1 MFDIVVAGE
10 YLIDFT
16 PSGRG
21 SMGNPAY
28 EMNPGGG
35 PPNCAAAV
43 SALGGKAAV
52 IGAVGDDLFGR
63 FLKQTLTTC
72 KIEPRGVQTVPVI
85 HTTLAFV
92 SLQDNGEREFAFL
105 RDPGADTELK
115 EELLDY
121 SLIDQC
127 RNLHFSSLTLKRDPA
142 RAATLS
148 AVRYAKERGIQ
159 VSYDPNYRA
168 MLWDSKEQAI
178 QELYGAL
185 PLADIVKLSE
195 EEMAM
200 LLHVS
205 ADDPASG
212 ANKLLEMGIKTCYIT
227 YGAKGS
233 YYATAAEQ
241 GFVDGFPVQAVDT
254 TGCGD
259 AFMGASIFL
268 QFNHPEYG
276 IRERVQFANA
286 VGALCATK
294 KGGMMAMPSY
304 EQALGLFQS
313 C

>member
-1 MFDIVVAGE
+1 MFDIVVVGE

-72 KIEPRGVQTVPVI
+72 NIDPRGVQTVSVT

-121 SLIDQC
+121 SLIGQC

-148 AVRYAKERGIQ
+148 AVRYAKEHGIQ
-159 VSYDPNYRA
+159 ISYDPNYRA
-168 MLWDSKEQAI
+168 PLWDSKEHAI

-185 PLADIVKLSE
+185 PMADVVKLSE

-200 LLHVS
+200 LLNVS
-205 ADDPASG
+205 ADDPEAG
-212 ANKLLEMGIKTCYIT
+212 TRKLFDMGIKTCYIT
-227 YGAKGS
+227 YGAKGC
-233 YYATAAEQ
+233 YYATASEQ
-241 GFVDGFPVQAVDT
+241 GFVEGFPVQAVDT

-259 AFMGASIFL
+259 SFMGSAIYM
-268 QFNHPEYG
+268 QFNHPELS
-276 IRERVQFANA
+276 IKERVRFANA

-294 KGGMMAMPSY
+294 KGGMMAMPNY
-304 EQALGLFQS
+304 EQALKLFKS
-313 C
+313 F

>member
-43 SALGGKAAV
+43 SALGGKSAV

-105 RDPGADTELK
+105 RDPGADTELR

-168 MLWDSKEQAI
+168 MLWDSREQAI
-178 QELYGAL
+178 RELYGAL
-185 PLADIVKLSE
+185 PLADVVKLSE

-227 YGAKGS
+227 YGAKGA
-233 YYATAAEQ
+233 YYATASEQ
-241 GFVDGFPVQAVDT
+241 GFVDGFPVRAVDT

-276 IRERVQFANA
+276 VRERVQFANA

-304 EQALGLFQS
+304 EQALNLFES
-313 C
+313 R

>member
-1 MFDIVVAGE
+1 MFDIVVVGE

-72 KIEPRGVQTVPVI
+72 NIDPRGVQTVSVT

-121 SLIDQC
+121 SLIGQC

-148 AVRYAKERGIQ
+148 AVRYAKEHGIQ
-159 VSYDPNYRA
+159 ISYDPNYRA
-168 MLWDSKEQAI
+168 PLWDSKEHAI

-185 PLADIVKLSE
+185 PMADVVKLSE

-200 LLHVS
+200 LLNVS
-205 ADDPASG
+205 ADDPEAG
-212 ANKLLEMGIKTCYIT
+212 IRKLFDMGIKTCYIT
-227 YGAKGS
+227 YGAKGC
-233 YYATAAEQ
+233 YYATASEQ
-241 GFVDGFPVQAVDT
+241 GFVEGFPVQAVDT

-259 AFMGASIFL
+259 SFMGSAIYM
-268 QFNHPEYG
+268 QFNHPELS
-276 IRERVQFANA
+276 IKERVRFANA

-294 KGGMMAMPSY
+294 KGGMMAMPNY
-304 EQALGLFQS
+304 EQALALFRS
-313 C
+313 R

>member
-43 SALGGKAAV
+43 AALGGKAAV

-63 FLKQTLTTC
+63 FLKQMLHTC
-72 KIEPRGVQTVPVI
+72 NIEPRGVQTVPVI

-92 SLQDNGEREFAFL
+92 NLQDNGEREFAFL

-121 SLIDQC
+121 SLIDEC

-159 VSYDPNYRA
+159 ISYDPNYRA
-168 MLWDSKEQAI
+168 PLWDSREHAI
-178 QELYGAL
+178 EELYGAL
-185 PLADIVKLSE
+185 PLADVVKLSE

-200 LLHVS
+200 LLDVP
-205 ADDPASG
+205 ADDPAAG
-212 ANKLLEMGIKTCYIT
+212 TKKLLEMGVKTCYIT

-233 YYATAAEQ
+233 YYATESEC
-241 GFVDGFPVQAVDT
+241 GFVDGYPVQAVDT

-259 AFMGASIFL
+259 SFMGAAIYMQL
-268 QFNHPEYG
+268 NHPEFSLQ
-276 IRERVQFANA
+276 ERVRFANA

-294 KGGMMAMPSY
+294 KGGMMAMPSF
-304 EQALGLFQS
+304 EQALKLYQS
-313 C
+313 R